1 MNRVIAP
8 DMSSMSSV
16 VTDIDAPLRMRPR
29 VDVVIPVYNEEQVL
43 EAKVRELHA
52 FLSSSMPTSWQII
65 IADNASTDDTWRVA
79 SSLSRD
85 LADTSALHLD
95 RKGKGLA
102 VKAAWGQSSADVL
115 SYMDV
120 DLSTNLNSI
129 LPLIAPILSGHSDLA
144 IGTRL
149 RYGARVTRQIKREFL
164 SRSYN
169 LLVRGVM
176 RSHFSDGQ
184 CGFKAISARAA
195 RMLLPL
201 IESDSWF
208 FDTELLL
215 LAERTGLRI
224 FEVPVD
230 WVEDLDSRVS
240 VPQTALQLLH
250 DVWWM
255 RKKLWF
261 QRGTLQEAL
270 HLPTSAK

>member
-1 MNRVIAP
+1 MNKVIAP

-16 VTDIDAPLRMRPR
+16 VTDIDAPLRMRPC

-79 SSLSRD
+79 TSLSRD